1 MTRVQAVVFDMDGV
15 LIDSE
20 DLWKQVRV
28 EFAARL
34 ARRWSDEDQAATM
47 GCNTAGWS
55 RIMVERLS
63 LREHGLD
70 EAAVAH
76 MVIDRLRE
84 KYRRHLPARDG
95 AAAAVRR
102 LAARY
107 PLALASGSPGAVGE
121 YVLEAMGLAP
131 LFAVCAW
138 GDEVE
143 HGKPAPDLY
152 LLALARL
159 GVAAQHAVGIED
171 SGNGVRS
178 LHAAGMGIVAAPHP
192 LYPLRPEV
200 AALAAVCIGHFDE
213 LDAAV
218 VEKAGFGWPESPI
231 RSVPVDASRPE
242 RPAHAGTSDAAG
254 RHRSR

>member
-1 MTRVQAVVFDMDGV
+1 MARVQAVVFDMDGV

-20 DLWKQVRV
+20 DLWRAVRV
-28 EFAARL
+28 ECAARY
-34 ARRWSDEDQAATM
+34 ARCWSDEDQAATM

-63 LREHGLD
+63 LREQGLD
-70 EAAVAH
+70 EADVARI
-76 MVIDRLRE
+76 VIDGLCE
-84 KYRRHLPARDG
+84 KYRRQLPARDG
-95 AAAAVRR
+95 AVAAVHR

-107 PLALASGSPGAVGE
+107 PLALASGSPRAVGDF
-121 YVLEAMGLAP
+121 VLEAMGLAP
-131 LFAVCAW
+131 LFRVRAW

-159 GVAAQHAVGIED
+159 GVAAQYAVGIED

-178 LHAAGMGIVAAPHP
+178 LHAAGMGIVAAPNP

-200 AALAAVCIGHFDE
+200 AALAAVHIGHLDE

-218 VEKAGFGWPESPI
+218 VEKAAP
-231 RSVPVDASRPE
+231 
-242 RPAHAGTSDAAG
+242 AG
-254 RHRSR
+254 RDRA